1 MPPMMTL
8 LTIKA
13 KAKAASLVEVEVL
26 MVVLLVALLSSRC
39 FGDLVI

>member
-1 MPPMMTL
+1 

-13 KAKAASLVEVEVL
+13 RAKAASLVEMEVF
-26 MVVLLVALLSSRC
+26 MVVLLVAMLSSRC